1 MKIARHLRIEG
12 RVQGVGYRQH
22 MQTRA
27 QQLELSGWV
36 RNRHD
41 GSVEAVVCS
50 ENMNAIDEIITWARS
65 GPRFANVE
73 RITVSDTSLPAGTGF
88 TILATE

>member
-12 RVQGVGYRQH
+12 RVQGVGYRSH
-22 MQTRA
+22 MQLRA
-27 QQLELSGWV
+27 QQLGLSGWV

-50 ENMNAIDEIITWARS
+50 EDMNAIDEIITWARS
-65 GPRFANVE
+65 GPRLANVE
-73 RITVSDTSLPAGTGF
+73 RITVSDTRIPMDTDF

>member
-22 MQTRA
+22 LQIRA
-27 QQLELSGWV
+27 QQLGLSGWV

-41 GSVEAVVCS
+41 GSVETVVCS
-50 ENMNAIDEIITWARS
+50 DDMNAIDEIITWARS
-65 GPRFANVE
+65 GPRLANVE
-73 RITVSDTSLPAGTGF
+73 RITVSDTPIPTGTDF
-88 TILATE
+88 AILDTE